1 MLATAVYMYNDSI
14 PAVRTLIVGLGAT
27 GLSCARFLSLRG
39 VDVAVTDSREHP
51 PALASLQ
58 EELPDVALFLGG
70 FDAGAF
76 ERAERIVVSP
86 GVSMQEPLIQ
96 AAQQRGI
103 ELIGDIELFAQN
115 VSAPVIAITGSNG
128 KSTVTTLVG
137 LMAGR
142 AGRDVRVGGNLG
154 TPALDLIQEYE
165 PDLYVLELSSF
176 QLETTHALSCVA
188 ASVLNISPD
197 HLDRYA
203 SIDDYAGAKQRIF
216 AAAEVQVVNR
226 DDVHAASLAGA
237 DSAAIDFGLGE
248 PQGRN
253 FGIRTRDGEEWM
265 VQGLNYLMPVA
276 ELRMSGRHNLANAL
290 AALSLGTAAA
300 LPMQSMLQALRDF
313 HGLEH
318 RTQWVGEYR
327 GVHWFNDSKATNT
340 GATLAA
346 IQGFDGPLIVIAG
359 GQGKGAD
366 FSELAAAVDARVKL
380 VLLFGE
386 AAGDMSAAL
395 QGRTQIETVTDMNM
409 AVRRAAAEAVAGD
422 TVLLSPA
429 CASFDMF
436 RGYAHRGE
444 VFMQAVRELPS

>member
-1 MLATAVYMYNDSI
+1 MLATAVYMYHDSI
-14 PAVRTLIVGLGAT
+14 PAVRTLVVGMGAT

-39 VDVAVTDSREHP
+39 IEVAVTDSREHP
-51 PALASLQ
+51 PALACLQ
-58 EELPDVALFLGG
+58 EELPDVALFPGAL
-70 FDAGAF
+70 DVEAF

-96 AAQQRGI
+96 AAKQRGI
-103 ELIGDIELFAQN
+103 EVIGDIELFAHN

-154 TPALDLIQEYE
+154 TPALDLIREYE

-176 QLETTHALSCVA
+176 QLETTHSLSCVA

-197 HLDRYA
+197 HLDRYD
-203 SIDDYAGAKQRIF
+203 SIDDYAGTKQRIF
-216 AAAEVQVVNR
+216 AAAEVPVVNR
-226 DDVHAASLAGA
+226 DDAQAASLAGA
-237 DSAAIDFGLGE
+237 DTASIDFGLGE

-253 FGIRTRDGEEWM
+253 FGIRTSDGVEWIA
-265 VQGLNYLMPVA
+265 QGLNCLMPVA
-276 ELRMSGRHNLANAL
+276 ELRIPGRHNLSNAL
-290 AALSLGTAAA
+290 AALALGTAAA
-300 LPMQSMLQALRDF
+300 LPMHAMLQALRDF
-313 HGLEH
+313 HGLGH
-318 RTQWVGEYR
+318 RTQWIGEYR
-327 GVHWFNDSKATNT
+327 GVRWINDSKATNT

-346 IQGFDGPLIVIAG
+346 IQGLGGPLILIAG

-366 FSELAAAVDARVKL
+366 FSELAAGIDAKVKL
-380 VLLFGE
+380 VLLLGE
-386 AAGDMSAAL
+386 ACADMTAAL
-395 QGRTQIETVTDMNM
+395 QGRTRIESVTDMNM
-409 AVRRAAAEAVAGD
+409 AVRRAAAEADAGD

-444 VFMQAVRELPS
+444 VFMQAVRELQS